1 MAYTT
6 EAKIRQEAGF
16 QNNANV
22 DATTIGQYQVR
33 AFNTVKGYAAR
44 RYSLTL
50 LSGATFTGSQ
60 AESVL
65 EQCELLLAAG
75 WLLLNQ
81 YAGQPMGEANGKE
94 KVDRAMGMLEDIAA
108 GKLKL
113 LDTLS
118 AEFTSDVPSAG
129 GVAPALTSPPRLDAD
144 PTSSERGFARNDRW

>member
-6 EAKIRQEAGF
+6 EAQIRQEAGF
-16 QNNANV
+16 QNNSNV
-22 DATTIGQYQVR
+22 DSPTVVDYQTR
-33 AFNTVKGYAAR
+33 AFNTVKGYVAR
-44 RYSLTL
+44 RYSLSQ
-50 LSGATFTGSQ
+50 LSGALFTSSQ

-65 EQCELLLAAG
+65 KQCECLLAAG

-113 LDTLS
+113 LDTG
-118 AEFTSDVPSAG
+118 ATDFNSDVASVG
-129 GVAPALTSPPRLDAD
+129 GVAPALTSPARLDAD
-144 PTSSERGFARNDRW
+144 PTSSERGFSRNDRW

>member
-6 EAKIRQEAGF
+6 EAQIRQEAGF
-16 QNNANV
+16 QNNSNV
-22 DATTIGQYQVR
+22 TSATVTDYQTR

-44 RYSLTL
+44 RYSLTQ
-50 LSGATFTGSQ
+50 LSGSLFTSSQ

-65 EQCELLLAAG
+65 KQCECLLAAG

-113 LDTLS
+113 LDTNS
-118 AEFTSDVPSAG
+118 SEFTSDIPSSG
-129 GVAPALTSPPRLDAD
+129 GVSPSLTAPPRTESD
-144 PTSSERGFARNDRW
+144 PSTSERKFSVDTKW

>member
-6 EAKIRQEAGF
+6 VAKIQQEAGF
-16 QNNANV
+16 QNNSNV
-22 DATTIGQYQVR
+22 DSTTITQYQTR

-44 RYSLTL
+44 RYTL
-50 LSGATFTGSQ
+50 STLSGATFTGSQ

-108 GKLKL
+108 GRLKL
-113 LDTLS
+113 LDTS
-118 AEFTSDVPSAG
+118 SSEFTSDVASSGSITAG
-129 GVAPALTSPPRLDAD
+129 LSSPPRTDSD
-144 PTSSERGFARNDRW
+144 PTSSERHFSVDTKW